1 MATIQNLL
9 TDIRLLYRNTFTD
22 AQILVWMNDEQRE
35 LFETLEVDSVPFSFP
50 LVDGNFLYPIPD
62 GVEKNRIKVVTIQ
75 VNDVDYIELPFVEND
90 DNKSSNV
97 SAYWYTILENN
108 MYINTPGEAIDGR
121 YVMIY
126 CDVQPQDMIV
136 SNLNVEP
143 SVPVRYQELLK
154 LGTLKRI
161 AAARKD
167 TEMKNNYEAE
177 YEKKIL
183 DLEWKMLVQQ
193 PEFYSPSDMLPRR
206 SRYRSNRMVEFVTL
220 RTDNNGTNTWQEL
233 ANNQWISLD

>member
-1 MATIQNLL
+1 MAIIQNLL

-50 LVDGNFLYPIPD
+50 LVDGYFLYPIPD

-97 SAYWYTILENN
+97 SSYWYTILENN
-108 MYINTPGEAIDGR
+108 MYINTPGEPIDGR

-126 CDVQPQDMIV
+126 CDVQPQDMTV

-167 TEMKNNYEAE
+167 TEMKNNYEAD
-177 YEKKIL
+177 YEKKLL

-193 PEFYSPSDMLPRR
+193 PEFYTPSDMLPRR
-206 SRYRSNRMVEFVTL
+206 SGYRSNRMVQFVTL